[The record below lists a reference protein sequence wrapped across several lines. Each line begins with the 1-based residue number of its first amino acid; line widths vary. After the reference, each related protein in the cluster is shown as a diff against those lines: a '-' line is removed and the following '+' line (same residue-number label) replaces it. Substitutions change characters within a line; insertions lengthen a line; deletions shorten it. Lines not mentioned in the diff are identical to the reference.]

1 MCGVNHENI
10 CTQPAEANSRRNE
23 RLFEEVG
30 VDFASTGAQFYERQ
44 RGTKSDVAKR
54 HFDLFI

>member
-30 VDFASTGAQFYERQ
+30 VDIESTKAQFY
-44 RGTKSDVAKR
+44 GDNVAPNQAW
-54 HFDLFI
+54 HTNV